1 VASWIQCTT
10 RDGLHIQLNLDQVA
24 FIRPHRTE
32 NTFTGSE
39 IIFASG
45 NLSSILINE
54 DPETL
59 TMGRRVQE
67 RSGQV

>member
-10 RDGLHIQLNLDQVA
+10 RDGLQIQLNLDQVA
-24 FIRPHRTE
+24 FIRPHRTK

-45 NLSSILINE
+45 NLSSILVSE
-54 DPETL
+54 APEYL
-59 TMGRRVQE
+59 TTPRVQE

>member
-1 VASWIQCTT
+1 MASWIQCTT
-10 RDGLHIQLNLDQVA
+10 RDGLQIQLNLDQVA

-45 NLSSILINE
+45 NLSSILVSE
-54 DPETL
+54 APEYL
-59 TMGRRVQE
+59 TTRRVQE

>member
-10 RDGLHIQLNLDQVA
+10 RDGLQIQLNLDQVA

-45 NLSSILINE
+45 NLSSILVNE
-54 DPETL
+54 APEYL
-59 TMGRRVQE
+59 TAPRVQE
-67 RSGQV
+67 QSGQV

>member
-10 RDGLHIQLNLDQVA
+10 RDGLQIHLNLDQVA

-45 NLSSILINE
+45 NLSSILVSE
-54 DPETL
+54 APEYL
-59 TMGRRVQE
+59 TAPRVQE